1 MPDLQGQLNLL
12 AGTSNLDAQGAANV
26 WAGTTNLDLLGALNT
41 KNGTW
46 GLGFNGVCRALGLSL
61 GGSGERDANG
71 AVGSIPLTGHGG
83 TGMDGSANRFWQ
95 TPVAAVPN
103 IDTATTSVT
112 IIGHIAA
119 TDWTPAAIRDI
130 GGWATSTVGLIFGVN
145 TAGTLRVRVDQSGAG
160 TTRTVASS
168 VATGFTDSATIGH
181 WVGAKVTDAGTS
193 GTCSFYTSANT
204 LQNHPGYDVTTGG
217 WTLLGTANQT
227 IASWDGTYRSTNRGL
242 LGAVVSAGSGWVG
255 RIYYAA
261 GMIDG
266 IVPAWEV
273 NFANE
278 QNGATTITDDK
289 GVSWV
294 ATGTGISVVR

>member
-71 AVGSIPLTGHGG
+71 AMGSIPITGHGG
-83 TGMDGSANRFWQ
+83 TGMDGTANRYWI
-95 TPVAAVPN
+95 TAVAGVTN
-103 IDTATTSVT
+103 VDTTTTSVS
-112 IIGHIAA
+112 IIAHVAA
-119 TDWTPAAIRDI
+119 TDWTPAAVRDF
-130 GGWATSTVGLIFGVN
+130 GGWSQATAGVIMGLN
-145 TAGTLRVRVDQSGAG
+145 TAGTLRVRIDQSGAG

-181 WVGAKVTDAGTS
+181 WVGMKVADAGTS
-193 GTCSFYTSANT
+193 GTCSFYTSGNT

-217 WTLLGTANQT
+217 WTILGSANQT
-227 IASWDGTYRSTNRGL
+227 ITSWDGTYRSVARALSGVVTA
-242 LGAVVSAGSGWVG
+242 GAAGWIG
-255 RIYYAA
+255 RIYYMA

-266 IVPAWEV
+266 IVPDWEL

-278 QNGATTITDDK
+278 QHGATALTDDR
-289 GVSWV
+289 GRSWS